1 MLTPSTSQQFAVIPS
16 LSQDI
21 STILTT
27 SSNNDAQ
34 KNAISFASL
43 LNSSRSAQTAS
54 SRADSANSV
63 IHKKSTTAEFHS
75 DSSSDAASAE
85 KDAEAAK
92 SAEHDQSVSNRHQK
106 SSADPNSDQNF
117 VHQPNADHSQNL
129 ALDTL
134 SSVPTVLTT
143 PSALSLNITPQAVTP
158 LVPAAI
164 PQGKNGQQ
172 GAVVTA
178 VSAGIPQGKNGQQGA
193 VVTAVSA
200 GIPQGKN
207 GQQGAVV
214 TAVSA
219 GIPQAKNGQQGAVVT
234 PVSAGIPQAKN
245 GQQGAVVT
253 AAVPK
258 PLEPVL
264 PMDSS
269 EGKKLPTPGV
279 GENASVT
286 SSTSQ
291 TSMNPAS
298 SVIAAKADI
307 SQAVISQYEKVTAN
321 VGKSQFIPE
330 ANASLNGEKPDVHTT
345 SPITDAESSVAQP
358 IARTSGSTLS
368 DLERMQTVGKFDA
381 LSGKQNSEGKIS
393 ISTLGIQS
401 QQVSDPLPNDRGI
414 QPQSAAVGPEVG
426 SPLQDVFIPVTA
438 GVNSVSPGVRNEM
451 VSLTAG
457 SQLKIESP
465 VQGEINTSTN
475 SVIVN
480 PAFTGTPTAM
490 KADTQTSSDS
500 GGQSAPNRDSLENVI
515 SGIGSGLTANGES
528 DIESTSQTAASPTT
542 NQLLERTRIVDQVT
556 RHLES
561 MKFANGKGEITL
573 QLQPAHL
580 GSLRVSIS
588 KTAEGVVA
596 RIVTESAQVQQAM
609 QGAQELLRAAMESKG
624 LTLDKFQITL
634 HQNSMQNGQSAF
646 QGMYDTPQER
656 ASQRVSSVLSNI
668 DTGKDAVSDAIDAPL
683 ALLSNSTSRLDYR
696 A

>member
-158 LVPAAI
+158 LVP
-164 PQGKNGQQ
+164 
-172 GAVVTA
+172 
-178 VSAGIPQGKNGQQGA
+178 AGIPQGKNGQQGA